1 MICLVNPSST
11 RWRYRIPLSVLAIAA
26 SLEGHYDY
34 EIVDGNLDREIFTT
48 LPRLIRE
55 KRIRYAAFTVMPGPQ
70 LEQSI
75 LLSRLIRQEFPHVTI
90 IWGGYFPTLH
100 TGVVLNAPYVD
111 YVVRDQGDY
120 AFKRLIDCLEHGGS
134 PGSIPGLSYKEHGIR
149 HNEKQKLIDPNE
161 LPALPY
167 HRVDLRRYIGRTY
180 VGTRTVNYHSS
191 VGCPFLCGFCAVAA
205 SYKARWLGLT
215 PERMVND
222 LRWFAQH
229 HGVNAIEFHDNNFFT
244 SEKRTRE
251 FSERLGDGEFTWWGE
266 ARPDTLLAYDDQTW
280 REMRR
285 AGCKMIFMGAESSSP
300 EVLALMDK
308 GGTQTP
314 DTVLELAGKMRS
326 FNIVPEFSFVLGSPT
341 ADVQEDIERDIR
353 FIKRIKAI
361 NPRSEIVMY
370 VYSPVHFE
378 DSDLFHAAREHNF
391 SYPQSLDD
399 WLLPEWQLHDL
410 RKSPVTPWLSKRDID
425 RIRNFERV
433 LNACYPTVSDL
444 KLRALGRNVL
454 KLLGSWR
461 YRLSLYTI
469 PYEIALMQRLF
480 RYRQPEVEG
489 F

>member
-1 MICLVNPSST
+1 
-11 RWRYRIPLSVLAIAA
+11 
-26 SLEGHYDY
+26 
-34 EIVDGNLDREIFTT
+34 
-48 LPRLIRE
+48 
-55 KRIRYAAFTVMPGPQ
+55 
-70 LEQSI
+70 
-75 LLSRLIRQEFPHVTI
+75 
-90 IWGGYFPTLH
+90 
-100 TGVVLNAPYVD
+100 
-111 YVVRDQGDY
+111 
-120 AFKRLIDCLEHGGS
+120 
-134 PGSIPGLSYKEHGIR
+134 
-149 HNEKQKLIDPNE
+149 
-161 LPALPY
+161 
-167 HRVDLRRYIGRTY
+167 
-180 VGTRTVNYHSS
+180 
-191 VGCPFLCGFCAVAA
+191 
-205 SYKARWLGLT
+205 
-215 PERMVND
+215 
-222 LRWFAQH
+222 
-229 HGVNAIEFHDNNFFT
+229 
-244 SEKRTRE
+244 
-251 FSERLGDGEFTWWGE
+251 
-266 ARPDTLLAYDDQTW
+266 
-280 REMRR
+280 
-285 AGCKMIFMGAESSSP
+285 
-300 EVLALMDK
+300 MDK

-410 RKSPVTPWLSKRDID
+410 RKNPVTPWLSKRDID